1 MTGIRFLMTI
11 SVPAFTALGS
21 GASAQDKQIVT
32 ADSLVAHALDRAR
45 SGDTASAIKALERA
59 TKVAP
64 RYAQPYYHRGVLLS
78 RSSVLG
84 LSDML
89 RRRAASGAIKDALDL
104 DPGNPAYLMELGRI
118 RLKTPFLRLDAERLF
133 KRALTA
139 AEKRGDP
146 RVLAEIRWELGQ
158 IHERRYM
165 TMANR
170 RMPVGS
176 LASFDPQSAVAD
188 WRYTKDFF
196 DQGSMV
202 IEEAG
207 ELNFRK
213 AEDLYRSALHS
224 DSSHLGAALGLLG
237 LLYEGGRYEEVVATG
252 DALRRGLPNE
262 PRLLMAL
269 GLALHRLDR
278 DNDAA
283 RMFQP
288 ALALLLPDERREML
302 GLETILRREEAKEY
316 LRLGDSSR
324 TAFEELYW
332 NIADPVRLTAANEAR
347 IEFLSRVTYADLR
360 FTSQEFRQR
369 GWRTDRGE
377 IVIRYGQPP
386 LIATIAPET
395 QDINN
400 SESMA
405 RVTTIWYYPDSRQR
419 FVFVGPPA
427 MNYARYAGNFQ
438 AYADDA
444 RYRDPVSFANLK
456 SRLPVDSIGVQV
468 ARFRGDGPGN
478 ASVSF
483 FADVPVAKLLA
494 NTDVAQ
500 ATLETG
506 FFLSLPD
513 RRPVATAIDS
523 AVVRLER
530 PDAVSERSW
539 HHTMSPG
546 QYLYRIEARQGV
558 SGRNARS
565 MAPVRI
571 EDFRS
576 DALLLSDIL
585 VARQIGFRDGGT
597 KLRSRDDLLI
607 RPSGTFAFMR
617 NDTIHIY
624 WETYGL
630 ARDSAG
636 VGHSRVKLNLHVD
649 RLERSSKIDIV
660 LGGLG
665 DAFGLTAKGDDRASL
680 TYNRTI
686 APDVMDRAP
695 DYLALAIGDSP
706 AGTYTLEIE
715 VSDLASGRVTR
726 RQRVLFV
733 RSR

>member
-1 MTGIRFLMTI
+1 MTGIRFLVAIVIPMI
-11 SVPAFTALGS
+11 AAVS
-21 GASAQDKQIVT
+21 GVASGQDQQIRK
-32 ADSLVAHALDRAR
+32 ADSLLAHALDRAR
-45 SGDTASAIKALERA
+45 SGDTASALKALERA

-84 LSDML
+84 MSDIL

-104 DPGNPAYLMELGRI
+104 DPGNPRYLMELGRI

-133 KRALTA
+133 RRALSA

-146 RVLAEIRWELGQ
+146 RVVAEVRWELGQ

-170 RMPVGS
+170 RMPLGS
-176 LASFDPQSAVAD
+176 LSTFDPERAVSD
-188 WRYTKDFF
+188 WHYTKDFF

-207 ELNFRK
+207 ELNYRK
-213 AEDLYRSALHS
+213 AEDLYRSALRA
-224 DSSHLGAALGLLG
+224 DSTHLGAALGLLG

-278 DNDAA
+278 DSDAA

-288 ALALLLPDERREML
+288 ALALLLPEERREML
-302 GLETILRREEAKEY
+302 GLETILRRDAAKDY
-316 LRLGDSSR
+316 LMLGDSAR
-324 TAFEELYW
+324 AEFDELYW
-332 NIADPVRLTAANEAR
+332 NIADPLRLTPANEAR

-360 FTSQEFRQR
+360 FTSPEFRTR

-377 IVIRYGQPP
+377 IIIRYGQPP

-395 QDINN
+395 QEIDN

-405 RVTTIWYYPDSRQR
+405 RITTIWYYPDTKLR

-427 MNYARYAGNFQ
+427 MNYARYAGDFQ
-438 AYADDA
+438 AYAANA
-444 RYRDPVSFANLK
+444 RYLDPVSFDNLR

-468 ARFRGDGPGN
+468 ARFRGDRTGI
-478 ASVSF
+478 ADVSF

-494 NTDVAQ
+494 NTDVSQ

-506 FFLSLPD
+506 FFLSHPD
-513 RRPVATAIDS
+513 RRPAATAIDS
-523 AVVRLER
+523 ALVRLDR

-539 HHTMSPG
+539 HRALSPG
-546 QYLYRIEARQGV
+546 EYLYRIEARQAV
-558 SGRNARS
+558 SGRSARG
-565 MAPVRI
+565 MAPLKI
-571 EDFRS
+571 EAFP
-576 DALLLSDIL
+576 AGAFLLSDIL
-585 VARQIGFRDGGT
+585 VARQIGLREQGA
-597 KLRSRDDLLI
+597 KLRGRNDLLI
-607 RPSGTFAFMR
+607 KPSGTLAFVR

-630 ARDSAG
+630 AADSTG
-636 VGHSRVKLNLHVD
+636 VGRARVKLNLHVD
-649 RLERSSKIDIV
+649 KLQRTSGIDVV
-660 LGGLG
+660 LGGIG
-665 DAFGLTAKGDDRASL
+665 DAFGLTAKGDDRVSL
-680 TYNRTI
+680 SYDRTI
-686 APDVMDRAP
+686 APDVIDRAP
-695 DYLALAIGDSP
+695 DYIALAIGDSP

-715 VSDLASGRVTR
+715 VADVVGGRTAR
-726 RQRVLFV
+726 RQRILTV
-733 RSR
+733 RNR